1 MVSDTAAN
9 SSAGAMAF
17 LLTVV
22 GAFLCA
28 SPAVAMDDNM
38 RHHARRALGVALS
51 VAERSLDQLLPPSN
65 GPPASPYN
73 QVWQPNWVT
82 PHGLVPQPC
91 AASGAVFDPARQ
103 TWARACGGPGVNLM
117 GCSTYGQPMP
127 GPPPLTRPPVAA
139 SGARPDVGPPRQQ
152 RQPDASTRHSSRRSA
167 DGNVRR
173 SRSRARRSAL
183 LGGRPG
189 RSSPTRAR
197 AGGAAP
203 VRSQQA
209 RGVGQ
214 VGPRAAQSP
223 GQTAAAPT
231 RRPIFQGQGR
241 PSAPAVG
248 QERPRRTRTPRPATT
263 SASVNPLT
271 PRQPPGLYVRGLRAA
286 ASVDQVERLFERL
299 SSFSPTLFSLP
310 QMFSLHMYR
319 TGAATVMHP
328 AFADRGLVEQVLGE
342 LGVGP
347 NSEPAAIPTEDF
359 GDVAVRGAREA
370 LSIAD
375 DDDV

>member
-1 MVSDTAAN
+1 M
-9 SSAGAMAF
+9 
-17 LLTVV
+17 
-22 GAFLCA
+22 
-28 SPAVAMDDNM
+28 
-38 RHHARRALGVALS
+38 S

-82 PHGLVPQPC
+82 PPGLVPQPC

-127 GPPPLTRPPVAA
+127 GPPPLTRPPVAV

-152 RQPDASTRHSSRRSA
+152 RQPDASTRQSSRRSA

-173 SRSRARRSAL
+173 SRSRARRSAPL
-183 LGGRPG
+183 SGRPR

-231 RRPIFQGQGR
+231 RRPFFQGQGR

>member
-1 MVSDTAAN
+1 
-9 SSAGAMAF
+9 MAF

-103 TWARACGGPGVNLM
+103 TWPGACGGPGVNLM

-127 GPPPLTRPPVAA
+127 GPPPSTRPPVAV

-152 RQPDASTRHSSRRSA
+152 RQPDASTRQSSRRSA

-173 SRSRARRSAL
+173 SRSRARRSAPL
-183 LGGRPG
+183 SGRPR

-231 RRPIFQGQGR
+231 RRPIFQGAGATKCSSSWSREATSHQN
-241 PSAPAVG
+241 PK
-248 QERPRRTRTPRPATT
+248 TATT

-286 ASVDQVERLFERL
+286 ASVDQVERLFGR
-299 SSFSPTLFSLP
+299 FPF
-310 QMFSLHMYR
+310 
-319 TGAATVMHP
+319 HP
-328 AFADRGLVEQVLGE
+328 PCFLYPRCSAC
-342 LGVGP
+342 
-347 NSEPAAIPTEDF
+347 TC
-359 GDVAVRGAREA
+359 
-370 LSIAD
+370 IAP
-375 DDDV
+375 VQLQ

>member
-1 MVSDTAAN
+1 
-9 SSAGAMAF
+9 
-17 LLTVV
+17 
-22 GAFLCA
+22 
-28 SPAVAMDDNM
+28 M

-91 AASGAVFDPARQ
+91 AAPGAVFDPARQ

-173 SRSRARRSAL
+173 SRSRARRSAVL
-183 LGGRPG
+183 SGRPR
-189 RSSPTRAR
+189 RSSPRRAR

-209 RGVGQ
+209 RSMLLSLQ
-214 VGPRAAQSP
+214 DNLLLLQLADLSFR
-223 GQTAAAPT
+223 
-231 RRPIFQGQGR
+231 GR
-241 PSAPAVG
+241 G
-248 QERPRRTRTPRPATT
+248 
-263 SASVNPLT
+263 
-271 PRQPPGLYVRGLRAA
+271 
-286 ASVDQVERLFERL
+286 DQVLQQLVKRGHVAPE
-299 SSFSPTLFSLP
+299 P
-310 QMFSLHMYR
+310 Q
-319 TGAATVMHP
+319 
-328 AFADRGLVEQVLGE
+328 DRQQPVHQ
-342 LGVGP
+342 
-347 NSEPAAIPTEDF
+347 
-359 GDVAVRGAREA
+359 
-370 LSIAD
+370 
-375 DDDV
+375 